1 MSIPTRS
8 DVQTGSFLLRWTT
21 KESDMRL
28 ARHVLCLSL
37 LLVFGRPLLAGDSA
51 QPDDPTRQHDP
62 MQQHGGVPVAPL
74 SADELKAGWISLFD
88 GRSLFG
94 WQPNSE
100 MNWTVRDG
108 AIRADRGKPGLL
120 LTTFEL
126 ADYEFRCD
134 YRLQKGGNSGI
145 FLRTPFAP
153 KNPAKDCYELNM
165 CDSHAAYPTG
175 SLVGRKK
182 SQGTFRGEG
191 TWMTMFAR
199 VEGNRIIARL
209 GGQPVID
216 FTDDSPKRLR
226 VGKIGLQMNGG
237 TVEFRNVCLRP
248 LSTNGIFEGHDL
260 GGWHLVPGCKTGFEV
275 VDGTIH
281 ASHGPGFLET
291 DSTWANFCLQFEART
306 NGPRVNSG
314 VFFRTMRGTAREPS
328 NGYELQIQNGF
339 KHGERSDPVDAGT
352 GAIYRRTKARW
363 VIPDDRAWFTATL
376 IANQAHFCVWVNGV
390 QVTDW
395 TDTRPPNPNPRRGL
409 SLVAGHLSLQ
419 GHDHTTDLNF
429 RRFRV
434 GEIPT
439 E

>member
-1 MSIPTRS
+1 
-8 DVQTGSFLLRWTT
+8 LRWANE
-21 KESDMRL
+21 ESDMRI
-28 ARHVLCLSL
+28 ARHTLCLSF
-37 LLVFGRPLLAGDSA
+37 LLVVGMPLVAGDST
-51 QPDDPTRQHDP
+51 QPDDATQQPDATKQHSA
-62 MQQHGGVPVAPL
+62 VPVPPL
-74 SADELKAGWISLFD
+74 SADELNAGWISLFD

-108 AIRADRGKPGLL
+108 VIRADKGKPGLL

-134 YRLQKGGNSGI
+134 YRLEKGGNSGI
-145 FLRTPFAP
+145 FLRTPLSP
-153 KNPAKDCYELNM
+153 KSAARDCYELNL
-165 CDSHAAYPTG
+165 CDSHPTFPTG

-182 SQGTFRGEG
+182 AEGTFRGEG
-191 TWMTMFAR
+191 AWMTMSAR
-199 VEGNRIIARL
+199 VEGNRITARL
-209 GGQPVID
+209 DGRHVID
-216 FTDDSPKRLR
+216 FTDDSPNRLR
-226 VGKIGLQMNGG
+226 VGRIGLQMNGG
-237 TVEFRNVCLRP
+237 AVEFRNVCLRP
-248 LSTNGIFEGHDL
+248 LATQDIFDGHDL
-260 GGWHLVPGCKTGFEV
+260 AGWHLVPGSKTRFEV

-281 ASHGPGFLET
+281 ASDGPGFLET
-291 DSTWANFCLQFEART
+291 DATWTNFCLQFESRT
-306 NGPRVNSG
+306 NGAAVNSG
-314 VFFRTMRGTAREPS
+314 VFFRARRGTAREPS

-339 KHGERSDPVDAGT
+339 KHGERSDPMDAGT

-376 IANQAHFCVWVNGV
+376 IANQAHFCVWINGV

-409 SLVAGHLSLQ
+409 SLLAGHLSLQ
-419 GHDHTTDLNF
+419 GHDRTTDLNF